1 MATISEELQAVVEQL
16 SPDEQRAVLE
26 YARRLSQLRQYLLSL
41 PLTPLPPGKPGSVL
55 LDLNLNITR
64 EDAEST
70 L

>member
-41 PLTPLPPGKPGSVL
+41 PLTPLPPSKPGSVL